1 VVSDIF
7 LDDGNGVQLMELAR
21 KMNKPTPFIVIS
33 AYPDSE
39 LAQQV
44 KTLLKDRFLEKPFH
58 SRMLMKK
65 VGEVLEN
72 SLLGSHTLPQTA
84 F

>member
-1 VVSDIF
+1 
-7 LDDGNGVQLMELAR
+7 MELAR

-44 KTLLKDRFLEKPFH
+44 KMLLKDRFLEKPFH
-58 SRMLMKK
+58 SRTLMKK
-65 VGEVLEN
+65 VGEVLQN
-72 SLLGSHTLPQTA
+72 SLLGSQTAAQTA